1 MYILLMPQPNVE
13 LYNKYLRMKESKN
26 NKTYHN
32 VLINICSNVKSHQSK
47 SNKNGVFMCMCNKT
61 VTVTKLNSRKRH
73 PPPSTM
79 NFQKKGEGFCIFP
92 SLPIF
97 LDKFSLTA
105 QSL

>member
-1 MYILLMPQPNVE
+1 MPQPNVE

-47 SNKNGVFMCMCNKT
+47 SNINGVFMCMCNKT

-73 PPPSTM
+73 PP
-79 NFQKKGEGFCIFP
+79 QHHEFP
-92 SLPIF
+92 KERRGLLYISIPPHF
-97 LDKFSLTA
+97 FG
-105 QSL
+105 